1 MAKFQF
7 RVIKRF
13 LEIHGG
19 FGYSTV
25 QIYLML
31 LDHTL
36 KNLGNMYFGPLKILG
51 FTRQGGAYL

>member
-7 RVIKRF
+7 RVIKRL
-13 LEIHGG
+13 LEIRG

-25 QIYLML
+25 QIYLMP

-36 KNLGNMYFGPLKILG
+36 KNLGHMYFGPLKILG